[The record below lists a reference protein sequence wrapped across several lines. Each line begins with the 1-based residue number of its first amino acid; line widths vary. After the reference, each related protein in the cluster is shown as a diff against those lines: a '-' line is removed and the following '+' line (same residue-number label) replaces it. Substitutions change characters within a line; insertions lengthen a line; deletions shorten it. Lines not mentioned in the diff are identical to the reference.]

1 MFRKTSY
8 KIITLRQRNKIDIN
22 ILKFIH
28 KKNCFKISLSNT
40 FIYFTYIYIIF
51 IYYFWNQ
58 YFNHKLLPVFFQ
70 FLSAFMVPTGSP
82 NLPITISYNL
92 LSWHLKKTLYFFS
105 SSIIL
110 GTVCYYFYNLDL

>member
-1 MFRKTSY
+1 MFRKTNY
-8 KIITLRQRNKIDIN
+8 KIITLRQRNKIDI
-22 ILKFIH
+22 H
-28 KKNCFKISLSNT
+28 
-40 FIYFTYIYIIF
+40 IYIIF

-110 GTVCYYFYNLDL
+110 GTECYYFYNLDL